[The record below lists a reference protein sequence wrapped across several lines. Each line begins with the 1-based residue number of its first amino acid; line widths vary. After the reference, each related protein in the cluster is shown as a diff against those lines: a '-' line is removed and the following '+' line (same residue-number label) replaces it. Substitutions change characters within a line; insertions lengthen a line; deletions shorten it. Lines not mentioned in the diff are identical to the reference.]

1 MPLIHITRRGRGER
15 MADLRADVCAPPVGG
30 PRAGSEH
37 GPCGSWSS
45 LGFTISKGAVLVA
58 PSSPMLMAPS
68 CAPSL
73 APASRPAEPVVPEG
87 LLDVL
92 AQVPD
97 PRNPRGVRYRLATL
111 LAIGV
116 CAMTSAG
123 HNSLAAVGEW
133 VRRCDQLVLAA
144 LGCPFDPM
152 TGRMRRSSTRS
163 PT

>member
-1 MPLIHITRRGRGER
+1 MV
-15 MADLRADVCAPPVGG
+15 MAPP
-30 PRAGSEH
+30 
-37 GPCGSWSS
+37 
-45 LGFTISKGAVLVA
+45 
-58 PSSPMLMAPS
+58 

-73 APASRPAEPVVPEG
+73 APASRTAEPVVPEG

-97 PRNPRGVRYRLATL
+97 PRNSRGVLYRLATL

-123 HNSLAAVGEW
+123 HNSLTAIGEW

-144 LGCPFDPM
+144 LGCPYDPM
-152 TGRMRRSSTRS
+152 TGRMRCPNEKTLRDAHSLVDPGELTRAGYARLAELARKETGAVPS
-163 PT
+163 AATPHGHSEREQLSAYGF